1 MFETLHII
9 FHCVTSRKNINM
21 SKRKSSVSLRSN
33 EKLVATIA
41 IHLEKQQY
49 LTFVSRH
56 INKEI
61 KQKYIKNIVSAGFEP
76 IVS

>member
-1 MFETLHII
+1 
-9 FHCVTSRKNINM
+9 M
-21 SKRKSSVSLRSN
+21 SKQKSSVSLRSN

-41 IHLEKQQY
+41 THLENQQY
-49 LTFVSRH
+49 STFLSGH

-61 KQKYIKNIVSAGFEP
+61 KKYKNNIVSARFEP

>member
-1 MFETLHII
+1 
-9 FHCVTSRKNINM
+9 M
-21 SKRKSSVSLRSN
+21 SKQKSSVSLRSN

-41 IHLEKQQY
+41 THLEKQQY

-61 KQKYIKNIVSAGFEP
+61 KKYKKNIVSAGFEP